1 MSTLFTD
8 NFNRADGAL
17 GADWT
22 SLAGAGT
29 ISSNQY
35 AGPSTNGADYYDN
48 GTPGA
53 AAWTQV
59 NAATRV
65 ASANYQ
71 GVFVRL
77 DTGSYNWYEVNWDT
91 ANTRIVRVDG
101 GAGTNL
107 GATFTAPAN
116 GVVVR
121 LEMRSST
128 ISVYYD
134 DVLQT
139 TRTDATYSAAG
150 RSGIVAL
157 GTAGRLD
164 DFSTGTLPTISS
176 ATPSGTLGTQTTA
189 TIGCTTDDSTGTLYV
204 VVDTDSLAAVTAS
217 QIKAGQNASSAA
229 ADAAGNAAVSGAS
242 PSVGVTGLTAGTAY
256 NYAVLQFSGGNSNI
270 LTGTF
275 TTAAAAGA
283 APRRLLLMGVG

>member
-8 NFNRADGAL
+8 NFNRANGAL

-53 AAWTQV
+53 AAWTSV
-59 NAATRV
+59 KAATRV
-65 ASANYQ
+65 ASANYH

-77 DTGSYNWYEVNWDT
+77 DTGSFNWYECNWDT
-91 ANTRIVRVDG
+91 ANARIVRVDG
-101 GAGTNL
+101 GVGTIL
-107 GATFTAPAN
+107 GAAFTPPAN
-116 GVVVR
+116 GDVVR
-121 LEMRSST
+121 MEMRSST
-128 ISVYYD
+128 ISVYYND
-134 DVLQT
+134 TLQT

-157 GTAGRLD
+157 GTGGRLD
-164 DFSTGTLPTISS
+164 DFITGTLPTISS

-189 TIGCTTDDSTGTLYV
+189 TIGCTTDDNTGTLYV
-204 VVDTDSLAAVTAS
+204 VVETASLTGITAS
-217 QIKAGQNASSAA
+217 QIKAGQNAGGTA
-229 ADAAGNAAVSGAS
+229 ADASANSAVSTTS
-242 PSVGVTGLTAGTAY
+242 PSAGVTGLTAGTAY
-256 NYAVLQFSGGNSNI
+256 NYAALQFSGGNSNI

-275 TTAAAAGA
+275 TTASAAG
-283 APRRLLLMGVG
+283 GVARQMMQYHG